1 VRGGDYDRWDLE
13 VRGGFLGAARLR
25 SAVEEHGAGKQLVRF
40 RSWPRCLPVGLV
52 LTSLFAALSTWAALE
67 QAWLAFAILGVPVL
81 LIAGRIIQECAVA
94 TGSIRSAL
102 VEQQAKEGG

>member
-1 VRGGDYDRWDLE
+1 
-13 VRGGFLGAARLR
+13 
-25 SAVEEHGAGKQLVRF
+25 
-40 RSWPRCLPVGLV
+40 VGLV